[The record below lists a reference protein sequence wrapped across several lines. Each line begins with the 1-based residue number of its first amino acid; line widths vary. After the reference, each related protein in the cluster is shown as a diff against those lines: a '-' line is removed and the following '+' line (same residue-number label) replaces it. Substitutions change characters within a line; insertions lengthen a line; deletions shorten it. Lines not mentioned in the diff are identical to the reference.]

1 VIGGH
6 RKGDNFM
13 KTILSIAAGSILYA
27 IGTCFFIFPHS
38 ITLGGTSGI
47 SVILNHFLEL
57 SSGKILSVINV
68 CLLLL
73 AFVLLGKSVAVKTVI
88 GSLLTTAVIFLI
100 DSTLTVNGPLIAN
113 IYLSGIVG
121 AAIISLASALLFYVD
136 SSSGGTDIMAMIVK
150 KYSKIN
156 IGRALFITDILIVVM
171 GALVFDLRLALASF
185 VGFLIK
191 TWGIDGIILVLD
203 KISDKKENRS

>member
-1 VIGGH
+1 MRVV
-6 RKGDNFM
+6 NM
-13 KTILSIAAGSILYA
+13 KTILWIAAGSILYGG
-27 IGTCFFIFPHS
+27 GTCLFVFPHS
-38 ITLGGTSGI
+38 ITPGGTSGI
-47 SVILNHFLEL
+47 AVILSHFLEL
-57 SSGKILSVINV
+57 SSGKISSVINL

-88 GSLLTTAVIFLI
+88 GSTLTTAAIFFI
-100 DSTLTVNGPLIAN
+100 DGIFADKDPLITN
-113 IYLSGIVG
+113 VFVSGIVG
-121 AAIISLASALLFYVD
+121 CAIISLASALLFYVD

-156 IGRALFITDILIVVM
+156 IGRALFITDILIVVL

-185 VGFLIK
+185 VCFLIK

-203 KISDKKENRS
+203 KISDKKENCL

>member
-1 VIGGH
+1 
-6 RKGDNFM
+6 M
-13 KTILSIAAGSILYA
+13 KTILWIVAGSILYG
-27 IGTCFFIFPHS
+27 IGTCLFIFPHS
-38 ITLGGTSGI
+38 ITPGGTSGI
-47 SVILNHFLEL
+47 AVILSHFLDL
-57 SSGKILSVINV
+57 SSGKISSVINL

-88 GSLLTTAVIFLI
+88 GSTLTTAAIFFI
-100 DSTLTVNGPLIAN
+100 DGIFAGKSPLITNVFAA
-113 IYLSGIVG
+113 GIVG
-121 AAIISLASALLFYVD
+121 CAIISLASALLFYVD

-156 IGRALFITDILIVVM
+156 IGRALFITDILIVVL

-203 KISDKKENRS
+203 KISDKKENCL

>member
-1 VIGGH
+1 M
-6 RKGDNFM
+6 KTLDM

-73 AFVLLGKSVAVKTVI
+73 AFVLLGKRVAVKTVI
-88 GSLLTTAVIFLI
+88 GSILTTAVIFLI

-136 SSSGGTDIMAMIVK
+136 SSSGGTDIMAMIVR

-156 IGRALFITDILIVVM
+156 IGKALFITDILIVVM

-203 KISDKKENRS
+203 KISDKKENCL

>member
-1 VIGGH
+1 MIGGH

-136 SSSGGTDIMAMIVK
+136 SSSGGTDIIAMIVR

-156 IGRALFITDILIVVM
+156 IGKALFITDILIVVM

>member
-136 SSSGGTDIMAMIVK
+136 SSSGGTDIIAMIVR

-156 IGRALFITDILIVVM
+156 IGKALFITDILIVVL
-171 GALVFDLRLALASF
+171 GAFVFDFNLALVSI